1 MATNFLPADEV
12 ILSGSAEAH
21 FDRLLQTTMTQEQF
35 AEALARLVAE
45 AEDAGLDPEK
55 ILAEIEDMA
64 DAMRMCV
71 EE

>member
-1 MATNFLPADEV
+1 MSSATGTHALE
-12 ILSGSAEAH
+12 
-21 FDRLLQTTMTQEQF
+21 TTMTQEQF